1 MQTLADLAPHFELYA
16 VCIACRRM
24 VRLDLYR
31 LIPRIGGSRTVA
43 DVRDRV
49 CCRACGR
56 KTHDIRIVYAGP
68 CGGARGFHYRSH
80 TSAPQSPSSSV
91 PSSVKPNP
99 DTPT

>member
-31 LIPRIGGSRTVA
+31 LMPRLGAIRTIA
-43 DVRDRV
+43 DIRDRV
-49 CCRACGR
+49 RCRACGR
-56 KTHDIRIVYAGP
+56 RTHDIRIVYAGP
-68 CGGARGFHYRSH
+68 CGGARDFHYRSH
-80 TSAPQSPSSSV
+80 ATAPQSTSSSV
-91 PSSVKPNP
+91 PSSVKPKP